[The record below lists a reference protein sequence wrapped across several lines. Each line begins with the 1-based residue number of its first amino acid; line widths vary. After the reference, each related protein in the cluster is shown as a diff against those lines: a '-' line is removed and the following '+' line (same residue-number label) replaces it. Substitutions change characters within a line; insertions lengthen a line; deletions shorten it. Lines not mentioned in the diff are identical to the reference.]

1 MAQKICSFCGARY
14 DDSEKTCP
22 YCGSENVEYSM
33 REQEE
38 ILREFKEKRQKLN
51 EEIPRER
58 IRRAHGAISTVAAI
72 MVILISV
79 LIVIA
84 TVFSVMRVRN
94 RRKNQMQTLD
104 ILEQYYQN
112 RQFAEMRDYYYNSD
126 DTYSATYDKYLHM
139 SDIWYSYTTGK
150 TFLTEDLEQYI
161 KYQDGSDVFR
171 DSVSYDLNCLFRSL
185 HIMRELEDN
194 GYVYNE
200 REGVEYMREMVL
212 ETLKETAGL
221 TQEQIDYGVSIY
233 EDYNTDYGYLADEIL
248 GRND

>member
-22 YCGSENVEYSM
+22 YCGSENVEYSL

-38 ILREFKEKRQKLN
+38 FLRDIKEKRRRLN

-58 IRRAHGAISTVAAI
+58 IKRAHGAISAAAAVAVIAI
-72 MVILISV
+72 SA

-84 TVFSVMRVRN
+84 TAFSVIRVKN

-112 RQFAEMRDYYYNSD
+112 RQFDEMRDYYYNSSE
-126 DTYSATYDKYLHM
+126 TYSATYDKYYYM
-139 SDIWYSYTTGK
+139 SDAWYFFSTGR
-150 TFLTEDLEQYI
+150 TFLAEDLEQFR
-161 KYQDGSDVFR
+161 KYGDSAEVFR
-171 DSVSYDLNCLFRSL
+171 DSVSYDLGCLFRAL
-185 HIMRELEDN
+185 HILQELEDN

-200 REGVEYMREMVL
+200 KDGADYMREQITEVL
-212 ETLKETAGL
+212 LETAGL
-221 TQEQIDYGVSIY
+221 TQEQIDHGISIY
-233 EDYNTDYGYLADEIL
+233 EDFETDYGYLADEIL
-248 GRND
+248 GRAD

>member
-22 YCGSENVEYSM
+22 YCGSENADYSL
-33 REQEE
+33 REQEQF
-38 ILREFKEKRQKLN
+38 IREFREKRRRLD

-58 IRRAHGAISTVAAI
+58 IKRAHGAISIVAAI
-72 MVILISV
+72 MVIMISV
-79 LIVIA
+79 FIVIA
-84 TVFSVMRVRN
+84 TVFSVMRVKN

-112 RQFAEMRDYYYNSD
+112 RQFAKMRDYY
-126 DTYSATYDKYLHM
+126 
-139 SDIWYSYTTGK
+139 YTTGK

-161 KYQDGSDVFR
+161 KYRDGADVFR

-185 HIMRELEDN
+185 HIMQELEDN